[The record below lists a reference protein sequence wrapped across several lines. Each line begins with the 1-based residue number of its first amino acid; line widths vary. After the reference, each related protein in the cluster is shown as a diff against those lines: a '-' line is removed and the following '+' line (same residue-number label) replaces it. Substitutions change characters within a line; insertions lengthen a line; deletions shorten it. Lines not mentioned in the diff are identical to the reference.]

1 MTRRTNAKWYA
12 VHTKPKQEKVARENL
27 ERQGYEVFLPLIKV
41 KKRLR
46 GKWTNRIEP
55 LFPRYLF
62 IRLVMFEDNFAP
74 IRSSRGVHELVRFGE
89 YPAQVPGDL
98 VAALIANQ
106 DNLLGLNKGRQTT
119 FKKGEK
125 VAVIEGPL
133 KGLSGIIENDNG
145 EERVMLMLNL
155 LGRETVLKIEADNLV
170 KESA

>member
-1 MTRRTNAKWYA
+1 MTRRAQAKWYA
-12 VHTKPKQEKVARENL
+12 VHTKPKQEKIARENL

-41 KKRLR
+41 KKRMR
-46 GKWTNRIEP
+46 GKWTNRVEP

-62 IRLVMFEDNFAP
+62 VRLVMFEDSFAP

-106 DNLLGLNKGRQTT
+106 DNLLGLNRERQTT
-119 FKKGEK
+119 FDKGQK

-133 KGLSGIIENDNG
+133 KGLSGIIENDSG